1 MSTYLMLEF
10 YAWHGLAIVSICA
23 CAFFAGYYT
32 AIRRFNSE
40 Q

>member
-10 YAWHGLAIVSICA
+10 YLWHGIAVVSVCA
-23 CAFFAGYYT
+23 CVFFAGYYT
-32 AIRRFNSE
+32 AWRRFNSE